1 MIVTIKNWARFQH
14 YKARRPPWVRLHRSL
29 LDDRA
34 FAELSDFSS
43 RLLVLLW
50 LIASE
55 STSDDGTITGDI
67 EDIAFR
73 VHRDVDEVLPALQEL
88 ALRGFVQMGTDDAS
102 TVLADRLQV
111 APESCSETET
121 ETEKKQTRRKR
132 QVYPSEFE
140 VVWNLHRRG
149 PKAKAFEE
157 WRQAVPDAI
166 TQEELVRA
174 LRGYVASLTPDFQGV
189 HLFRYIKDQR
199 WEEGGGEVPGVLKRN
214 IITGSAPM
222 RVVS

>member
-1 MIVTIKNWARFQH
+1 MIVTIKNWSRFQH

-29 LDDRA
+29 LDDRT

-55 STSDDGTITGDI
+55 TKSDDGTISGDV

-73 VHRDVDEVLPALQEL
+73 VHRDVEEVLPALQEL
-88 ALRGFVQMGTDDAS
+88 ALRGFIRLGTDDAS
-102 TVLADRLQV
+102 TVLADRQQV

-132 QVYPSEFE
+132 RVYPSEFE

-149 PKAKAFEE
+149 PKAKAHEE
-157 WRQAVPDAI
+157 WKQAVPEVI
-166 TQEELVRA
+166 TQEDLVKA
-174 LRGYVASLTPDFQGV
+174 LRGYVGTLTPDFQGV
-189 HLFRYIKDQR
+189 HLFRYIRDQR
-199 WEEGGGEVPGVLKRN
+199 WEEGVGEVPGALKRN
-214 IITGSAPM
+214 VITGSAM

>member
-1 MIVTIKNWARFQH
+1 
-14 YKARRPPWVRLHRSL
+14 

-55 STSDDGTITGDI
+55 STSDDGTITGDV

-102 TVLADRLQV
+102 TMLADRQQV

-132 QVYPSEFE
+132 RVYPSEFE
-140 VVWNLHRRG
+140 DVVWNIHRRG
-149 PKAKAFEE
+149 PKAKAHDE
-157 WRQAVPDAI
+157 WRRAVGEVI
-166 TQEELVRA
+166 TQEELVKA
-174 LRGYVASLTPDFQGV
+174 LRGYVATLTPDFQGV
-189 HLFRYIKDQR
+189 HLWRYIRDAR
-199 WEEGGGEVPGVLKRN
+199 WEEAHEVPGVLKRN

-222 RVVS
+222 KVMS

>member
-1 MIVTIKNWARFQH
+1 VIVTIKNYSRFQH

-34 FAELSDFSS
+34 FAELSDFAS

-50 LIASE
+50 LVASE
-55 STSDDGTITGDI
+55 TKSDDGTITGDV
-67 EDIAFR
+67 EDISFR
-73 VHRDVDEVLPALQEL
+73 VHRDVGEVLPALQEL
-88 ALRGFVQMGTDDAS
+88 ALSGFIQMGVDDAS
-102 TVLADRLQV
+102 KVLAGCTQV

-132 QVYPSEFE
+132 RVYPPEFE

-149 PKAKAFEE
+149 PKFKAHEE
-157 WRQAVPDAI
+157 WRRAVGEVV
-166 TQEELVRA
+166 TQEELARA
-174 LRGYVASLTPDFQGV
+174 LRGYVATLTQDFQGV

-199 WEEGGGEVPGVLKRN
+199 WEEGDGEVPGVLKRN
-214 IITGSAPM
+214 ILTSAPM
-222 RVVS
+222 KVMP

>member
-1 MIVTIKNWARFQH
+1 VIVTIKNWSRFQH
-14 YKARRPPWVRLHRSL
+14 YKARRPPWVKLHRSL

-34 FAELSDFSS
+34 FAGLSDYASK
-43 RLLVLLW
+43 LLILLW
-50 LIASE
+50 LIGSE
-55 STSDDGTITGDI
+55 SDDGTIKGDI

-73 VHRDVDEVLPALQEL
+73 VHRDGTDVSSALQEL
-88 ALRGFVQMGTDDAS
+88 ALRGFIDMGTDNAS
-102 TVLADRLQV
+102 RVLAECLHV

-121 ETEKKQTRRKR
+121 ETEKENTRRKR
-132 QVYPSEFE
+132 RVYPSEFE

-149 PKAKAFEE
+149 PKAKAHEE

-199 WEEGGGEVPGVLKRN
+199 WEEGVGEVPGVLKRN
-214 IITGSAPM
+214 ILTSAPM

>member
-1 MIVTIKNWARFQH
+1 MRVTIKNWSRFQH
-14 YKARRPPWVRLHRSL
+14 YKARRPPWIKLHRSL

-34 FAELSDFSS
+34 FAELSDYAAK
-43 RLLVLLW
+43 LLIQLW
-50 LIASE
+50 LIGSE
-55 STSDDGTITGDI
+55 SNDGTIKGDI

-73 VHRDVDEVLPALQEL
+73 VHRDSTDVLPALQEL
-88 ALRGFVQMGTDDAS
+88 ALRGFIQMGTDDAS
-102 TVLADRLQV
+102 NVLAECLQV
-111 APESCSETET
+111 APESCPEGET

-132 QVYPSEFE
+132 RVYPSEFD

-157 WRQAVPDAI
+157 WRRAVGEVI
-166 TQEELVRA
+166 TQEELVKA
-174 LRGYVASLTPDFQGV
+174 LRGYVATLTPDFQGV

-199 WEEGGGEVPGVLKRN
+199 WEEGGGEVPGALKRN
-214 IITGSAPM
+214 IVTSSTM

>member
-1 MIVTIKNWARFQH
+1 MKITIKNWSRFQH

-34 FAELSDFSS
+34 FAELSDFAS

-55 STSDDGTITGDI
+55 TKSDDGTITGDV

-73 VHRDVDEVLPALQEL
+73 VHRDVGEVLPALQEL

-102 TVLADRLQV
+102 TMLADRQQV
-111 APESCSETET
+111 APESCPETET

-132 QVYPSEFE
+132 RVYPSEFL
-140 VVWNLHRRG
+140 VVWNIHRRG
-149 PKAKAFEE
+149 PKAKAHDE
-157 WRQAVPDAI
+157 WRRAVGEVI
-166 TQEELVRA
+166 TQEELLTA
-174 LRGYVASLTPDFQGV
+174 LRGYVGTLTPDFQGV
-189 HLFRYIKDQR
+189 HLFRYIRDAR
-199 WEEGGGEVPGVLKRN
+199 WEEGGGDVPGVLKRN
-214 IITGSAPM
+214 ILTSAPM
-222 RVVS
+222 KVMP

>member
-1 MIVTIKNWARFQH
+1 
-14 YKARRPPWVRLHRSL
+14 
-29 LDDRA
+29 
-34 FAELSDFSS
+34 
-43 RLLVLLW
+43 LVLLW

-55 STSDDGTITGDI
+55 STSNDGTITGDV

-102 TVLADRLQV
+102 TVLADRQQV

-121 ETEKKQTRRKR
+121 EERENKRRKR
-132 QVYPSEFE
+132 RVYPSEFE

-149 PKAKAFEE
+149 PKAKAHDE
-157 WRQAVPDAI
+157 WRRAVGGVI
-166 TQEELVRA
+166 TQEELLKA
-174 LRGYVASLTPDFQGV
+174 LRGYVQTLTPDFQGV
-189 HLFRYIKDQR
+189 HLWRYIRDAR
-199 WEEGGGEVPGVLKRN
+199 WEEAHEVPGVLKRN

-222 RVVS
+222 